1 MADAIQ
7 QSSLNLANYTAS
19 DVWSKNIRS
28 GALARLAAADPEI
41 KVGPTDIFTFTGTPK
56 AELVAEGANK
66 SNSNETPTKV
76 TANTYKVQITYRYTQ
91 EVRLLDEEGKI
102 RIINALVARML
113 VALSRSL
120 DLIAIHGINPLTGTV
135 ASTVTNYLDKASFV
149 DTVTIGTGGANG
161 ALTSAVK
168 TLIDNGYQPTGI
180 AMDPSYAYDLS
191 QATDANKRPLYPELG
206 LGLVADNFKG
216 LLAAS
221 SDTIS
226 GKNDL
231 ATPANALDR
240 AVLAD
245 FNAFKWGIAAEMPM
259 RTIEYG
265 DPDGN
270 GDLQRTNEVA
280 IRAETFIG
288 FAFLDPKAFVL
299 IKAAAA

>member
-1 MADAIQ
+1 MADTLQ

-19 DVWSKNIRS
+19 EVWSKNIRS
-28 GALARLAAADPEI
+28 GVLARLTPADPEI
-41 KVGPTDIFTFTGTPK
+41 KVGPTDMFTFTGTPK
-56 AELVAEGANK
+56 AELVAEGADK
-66 SNSNETPTKV
+66 GNSNETPTKV

-91 EVRLLDEEGKI
+91 EIQLLDSEGKI

-120 DLIAIHGINPLTGTV
+120 DLIAIHGINPLTGQTAATV
-135 ASTVTNYLDKASFV
+135 VNYLDKTSYAP
-149 DTVTIGTGGANG
+149 TVTIGTGGANG
-161 ALTSAVK
+161 ALGDAVK
-168 TLIDNGYQPTGI
+168 TIVGNGYQPTGI
-180 AMDPSYAYDLS
+180 AMDPVYAYDLS

-206 LGLVADNFKG
+206 LGLVIDSFKG
-216 LLAAS
+216 LPAAS

-226 GKNDL
+226 GRNDL

-240 AVLAD
+240 AILAD
-245 FNAFKWGIAAEMPM
+245 FNAFKWGIAADMPM

-280 IRAETFIG
+280 IRAESYLG
-288 FAFLDPKAFVL
+288 FAFMDPKAFVL